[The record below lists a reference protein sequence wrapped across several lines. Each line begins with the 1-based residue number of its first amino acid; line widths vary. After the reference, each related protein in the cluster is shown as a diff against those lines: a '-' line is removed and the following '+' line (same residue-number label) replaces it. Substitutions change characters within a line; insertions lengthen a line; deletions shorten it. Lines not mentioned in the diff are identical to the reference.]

1 MILWRSCALDT
12 SLKEN
17 TLVTGMW
24 WKFCLTY
31 VGCGQEISYGI
42 NGVTELITLSNCC
55 RDFLLEC
62 ARKAGVEGA
71 AEFLESA
78 DEGVKEVLIQVIYA
92 LFGFL
97 DLDTLFL
104 FYKL

>member
-1 MILWRSCALDT
+1 M
-12 SLKEN
+12 
-17 TLVTGMW
+17 
-24 WKFCLTY
+24 
-31 VGCGQEISYGI
+31 
-42 NGVTELITLSNCC
+42 
-55 RDFLLEC
+55 
-62 ARKAGVEGA
+62 EGA